1 MFNNNVQ
8 TLLLIK
14 SKHKN
19 SDNNWRET
27 SVKQL
32 YKSAFVKFFA
42 AVKKTDIDCSSSSHA
57 VGVHLNS

>member
-1 MFNNNVQ
+1 MF
-8 TLLLIK
+8 
-14 SKHKN
+14 S
-19 SDNNWRET
+19 SNNWRET

-57 VGVHLNS
+57 VGVHLIDHPDYTEDIVIDKE